1 MKYVVTINGKHGNF
15 PIKGLNELLGGRI
28 YDRRTKKY
36 RNAVKSANDLV
47 CRKAIRASLKGVKL
61 NTPIQCTYHLY
72 AKNRMHDRSNLYSS
86 CEKSFLDALQQEK
99 SIANDGWNDVYDSEF
114 HTYLDPVNPR
124 VVVEI
129 EEMESN
135 E

>member
-1 MKYVVTINGKHGNF
+1 MKYVVTINGKNGNF

-36 RNAVKSANDLV
+36 RNGVKGTNDLV

-61 NTPIQCTYHLY
+61 TTPIKCTYYLY

-99 SIANDGWNDVYDSEF
+99 SISNDGWNDVYDSEF

-135 E
+135 D

>member
-1 MKYVVTINGKHGNF
+1 MN
-15 PIKGLNELLGGRI
+15 
-28 YDRRTKKY
+28 
-36 RNAVKSANDLV
+36 
-47 CRKAIRASLKGVKL
+47 L
-61 NTPIQCTYHLY
+61 NTPLKGTYYLY

-114 HTYLDPVNPR
+114 HTYLDSINPR

-129 EEMESN
+129 EEMGLN

>member
-1 MKYVVTINGKHGNF
+1 MKYVVTINGKHGDF

-61 NTPIQCTYHLY
+61 NTPIQCTYHIY

-99 SIANDGWNDVYDSEF
+99 SIANDGWNDVLDSEF
-114 HTYLDPVNPR
+114 HTYLDPINPR

-135 E
+135 D

>member
-1 MKYVVTINGKHGNF
+1 MDMIAPTKEAMEQYECLKMELESVKKEVKETEDSISKLIEEGTVCDKVTGG
-15 PIKGLNELLGGRI
+15 LGG
-28 YDRRTKKY
+28 
-36 RNAVKSANDLV
+36 
-47 CRKAIRASLKGVKL
+47 
-61 NTPIQCTYHLY
+61 IQGF
-72 AKNRMHDRSNLYSS
+72 KIEGFPMHDRSNLYSS

-114 HTYLDPVNPR
+114 HTYLDPINPR

-129 EEMESN
+129 EEMGFN